1 MSYGDLVLTERPR
14 GAYWKGHAIEVNWER
29 KSVLWNF
36 FFELCQHAKANQPI
50 DSFALGSQS
59 HPASVTKL
67 KSRLLS
73 EPGFPA
79 ALGRLIKP
87 AGNGTQRL
95 DLPAEKI
102 HIFEIVSLETLRERK
117 G

>member
-1 MSYGDLVLTERPR
+1 VLTERPR
-14 GAYWKGHAIEVNWER
+14 GAYWAGKKIDVNWER
-29 KSVLWNF
+29 KSALWNF
-36 FFELCQHAKANQPI
+36 FFELCQHAKADQPI
-50 DSFALGSQS
+50 DSFTLGSES
-59 HPASVTKL
+59 HPAAVTKL

-73 EPGFPA
+73 EPEFPA

-87 AGNGTQRL
+87 AGHGTQRL

-102 HIFEIVSLETLRERK
+102 HIFEILSLETLSERQ